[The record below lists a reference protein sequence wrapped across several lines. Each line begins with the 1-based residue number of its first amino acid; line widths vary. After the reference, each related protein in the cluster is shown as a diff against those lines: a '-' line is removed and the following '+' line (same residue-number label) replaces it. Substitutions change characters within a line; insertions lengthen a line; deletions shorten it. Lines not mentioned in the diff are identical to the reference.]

1 MRKGGREEESDKRER
16 KEGRKGVRERGR
28 GRRGG
33 KKETKIKKSTDTIN
47 RNNCNMLWDVCSP
60 PIYIVHLWDVCSPPI
75 YMYIVHVY
83 TTILTLNLQIGR
95 PLTGISESEFDQ

>member
-28 GRRGG
+28 EEGRGRRGG

-47 RNNCNMLWDVCSP
+47 KQQEQLWDVCSP
-60 PIYIVHLWDVCSPPI
+60 PIYIVHCTCIHYNTYSE
-75 YMYIVHVY
+75 
-83 TTILTLNLQIGR
+83 LTDRKAIDRNLR
-95 PLTGISESEFDQ
+95 E